1 MLKQIVAIGL
11 LVALMSSNF
20 SRFFAYA
27 GFELN
32 QNYISQN
39 LCVNKARPWMNCN
52 GRCYFMKKIKQ
63 AEENEKKQAQKD
75 QLNRLEIP
83 IFGDAY
89 RIAFVSPLISE
100 VALGNYSIYSFSYS
114 SRYIDTAFKPPKSI
128 A

>member
-1 MLKQIVAIGL
+1 MAKRIMAIGL
-11 LVALMSSNF
+11 LFALISSNF

-32 QNYISQN
+32 QRYISQN

-52 GRCYFMKKIKQ
+52 GKCYFMKKIKQ
-63 AEENEKKQAQKD
+63 AEDNEKKQAQKD

-83 IFGDAY
+83 IFGDTY
-89 RIAFVSPLISE
+89 RITFTSPLVLETSSGLYP
-100 VALGNYSIYSFSYS
+100 AYSYTYS
-114 SRYIDTAFKPPKSI
+114 SRHIGTAFKPPKHI